1 MQSANGASIARA
13 TQGLELIIAHLKAG
27 NAIVKLPARGRKARQ
42 FKPLVATKANTPRQG
57 V

>member
-13 TQGLELIIAHLKAG
+13 TQGLELIIAHLKSG
-27 NAIVKLPARGRKARQ
+27 GRITKLAPRGRKARQ
-42 FKPLVATKANTPRQG
+42 FKPLVAAKPVTPRG

>member
-13 TQGLELIIAHLKAG
+13 TQGLELIIAHLKSG
-27 NAIVKLPARGRKARQ
+27 GRINKLPARGRKARQ
-42 FKPLVATKANTPRQG
+42 FKPLIAAKPVTPRG